1 MVATD
6 WVLLAV
12 LLLSVALGL
21 WRGLMY
27 EVLSVV
33 GWVAAFVLAQA
44 YAADVGQWL
53 PTDGLSPAV
62 RLVAGFVLIFIAVAF
77 SGGLI
82 AWVVQKLVASVGL
95 RPVDRLL
102 GGAFGLARGVVI
114 LLAAALVVTVLQLQS
129 APWWQQSATAGV
141 LSATLHDIRPL
152 LPEAVARYIP

>member
-27 EVLSVV
+27 EVLSVA

-44 YAADVGQWL
+44 FAADVGQWL

-62 RLVAGFVLIFIAVAF
+62 RLVVGFVLIFVVVAF
-77 SGGLI
+77 PGGSSPGRFRSWWPRW
-82 AWVVQKLVASVGL
+82 ACGRWTACWVGL
-95 RPVDRLL
+95 
-102 GGAFGLARGVVI
+102 LAWR
-114 LLAAALVVTVLQLQS
+114 
-129 APWWQQSATAGV
+129 
-141 LSATLHDIRPL
+141 
-152 LPEAVARYIP
+152 VAW